1 MLKQFG
7 LILDFFQQCPVGV
20 FQDRKPVIA
29 EPRAKLFRPQDERH
43 PVVILRNA
51 GVGRGGQQGEF
62 AGLRVRLPQAGH
74 RKQRFAGLDE
84 ADAFLKKSVGEN
96 QAAVLQV
103 RLEGGQLGD
112 GFALG
117 IDERLFVPRHAP
129 APGHL
134 QVRETVVFRDDDRP
148 QVGGPDVAARHKAE
162 NEDLVAQL

>member
-1 MLKQFG
+1 ML
-7 LILDFFQQCPVGV
+7 
-20 FQDRKPVIA
+20 
-29 EPRAKLFRPQDERH
+29 RPSAATLSRSMTTSTSGWSSLVSMIGGNANM
-43 PVVILRNA
+43 PLAAALVCNISAYLRIVSGSAVAPMTNST
-51 GVGRGGQQGEF
+51 GNWPPPGS
-62 AGLRVRLPQAGH
+62 
-74 RKQRFAGLDE
+74 AGLDE